1 MEEKIKK
8 IMSNIFEIDINDISK
23 NTSPSDFES
32 WDSLSHLMLIV
43 KLEEKFQIKFKDD
56 ELVSLVDFKSI
67 CQIVS
72 KK

>member
-1 MEEKIKK
+1 MPTKNIAVVVHIK
-8 IMSNIFEIDINDISK
+8 
-23 NTSPSDFES
+23 SDFES